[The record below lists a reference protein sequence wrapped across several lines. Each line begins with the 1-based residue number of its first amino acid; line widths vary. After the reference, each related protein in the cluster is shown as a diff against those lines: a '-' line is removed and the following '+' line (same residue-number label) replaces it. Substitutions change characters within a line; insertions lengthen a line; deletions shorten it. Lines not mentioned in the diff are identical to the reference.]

1 MKQTGMLVVSLRGVN
16 FGFLYINVANSVSVR
31 VDLRMLRLFPINRRA
46 TVYTVE
52 QILEGQT
59 EELQALQQ
67 FILRDQGRQ

>member
-1 MKQTGMLVVSLRGVN
+1 MSHRLITQYRYIRLL
-16 FGFLYINVANSVSVR
+16 LYINFSNSVSVR

-52 QILEGQT
+52 QILEGRT

-67 FILRDQGRQ
+67 FILRDKGRQ

>member
-1 MKQTGMLVVSLRGVN
+1 MSHRLITQYRYIRLL
-16 FGFLYINVANSVSVR
+16 LYINVSNSVSVR

-52 QILEGQT
+52 QILEGRT

-67 FILRDQGRQ
+67 FILRDKGRQ

>member
-1 MKQTGMLVVSLRGVN
+1 MSHRLIAQYRYIKLL
-16 FGFLYINVANSVSVR
+16 LYINVSNSVSVR

-52 QILEGQT
+52 QILEGGT

-67 FILRDQGRQ
+67 FILRGQGRQ

>member
-1 MKQTGMLVVSLRGVN
+1 MSHRLVTQYRYIKLL
-16 FGFLYINVANSVSVR
+16 LYINVSNSVSVR

-52 QILEGQT
+52 QILEGRT

>member
-1 MKQTGMLVVSLRGVN
+1 MSHGHITQYRYIKLLLR
-16 FGFLYINVANSVSVR
+16 INVSNSVSVR

-52 QILEGQT
+52 QILEGGT

-67 FILRDQGRQ
+67 FILRGQGKQ

>member
-1 MKQTGMLVVSLRGVN
+1 MSDRLITQYRHIKLL
-16 FGFLYINVANSVSVR
+16 LYINVSNSVSVR

-52 QILEGQT
+52 QILEGRT

>member
-1 MKQTGMLVVSLRGVN
+1 M
-16 FGFLYINVANSVSVR
+16 R
-31 VDLRMLRLFPINRRA
+31 VDLRMLRLFPIKRRA

-52 QILEGQT
+52 QILEGRT

>member
-1 MKQTGMLVVSLRGVN
+1 MSHRLITQYRYIRTL
-16 FGFLYINVANSVSVR
+16 LYINVSNSVSVR

>member
-1 MKQTGMLVVSLRGVN
+1 MSHGHITQYRYIKLLLYVNVS
-16 FGFLYINVANSVSVR
+16 NSVSVR

>member
-1 MKQTGMLVVSLRGVN
+1 MSHRLITQYRYLKLL
-16 FGFLYINVANSVSVR
+16 LYINVSNSVSVR

-52 QILEGQT
+52 QILEGRT

>member
-1 MKQTGMLVVSLRGVN
+1 MSDRLITQYRYIKLLLCMNVS
-16 FGFLYINVANSVSVR
+16 NSVSVR

-52 QILEGQT
+52 QILEGRT

>member
-1 MKQTGMLVVSLRGVN
+1 MSHRLITQYLYIKLL
-16 FGFLYINVANSVSVR
+16 LYINVSNSVSVR

>member
-1 MKQTGMLVVSLRGVN
+1 MSHRLITQYRCIKPL
-16 FGFLYINVANSVSVR
+16 LYINVANSVSVR

>member
-1 MKQTGMLVVSLRGVN
+1 MSHGHITQYRYIKLL
-16 FGFLYINVANSVSVR
+16 LYINVSNSVSVR
-31 VDLRMLRLFPINRRA
+31 VDLRMLRLFPINHRA

-52 QILEGQT
+52 QILEGRT

>member
-1 MKQTGMLVVSLRGVN
+1 MSHRLITQYRYIKPL
-16 FGFLYINVANSVSVR
+16 LYINVANSVSVR

-52 QILEGQT
+52 QILEGQI

>member
-1 MKQTGMLVVSLRGVN
+1 MSHGHITQYRYIKLL
-16 FGFLYINVANSVSVR
+16 LYINVSNSVSVR

-52 QILEGQT
+52 QILEGRT

>member
-1 MKQTGMLVVSLRGVN
+1 MSDRLITQYRYIKLLLSMNVS
-16 FGFLYINVANSVSVR
+16 NSVSVR

-52 QILEGQT
+52 QILEGRT

>member
-1 MKQTGMLVVSLRGVN
+1 MSHGHITQYRYIKLL
-16 FGFLYINVANSVSVR
+16 LYINVSNSVSVR
-31 VDLRMLRLFPINRRA
+31 VDLRVLRLFPINRRG

-52 QILEGQT
+52 QILEGRT